1 MTDPQTAL
9 RRAMEC
15 SLTWREP
22 GATIAPSIP
31 PRRRLSRRLWRWVLR
46 FLRWGRA

>member
-9 RRAMEC
+9 RRAMTA
-15 SLTWREP
+15 SLNWRIMEA
-22 GATIAPSIP
+22 GGTILPAIP
-31 PRRRLSRRLWRWVLR
+31 LQRRGLWRRVLR